1 MTNKPKLFNK
11 RNSEITKNI
20 LSLKKRIGVVD
31 LFCGIGGLTH
41 GFVKEGYDVL
51 AGFDI
56 DNTCKYTYE
65 ENNNAKFI
73 AKDVSDLTK
82 QELQEL
88 YRDKPIK
95 ILIGCAPCQPFSKY
109 SNTRKSEDEKW
120 KLLYKFAHVIEELQP
135 DIVSMENVPE
145 LFRRKK
151 YPVYDEFVQK
161 LRDNGYEV
169 WADVV
174 NCVEYGMPQ
183 NRKRLILLA
192 SKFGEIELIKPT
204 HNKDT
209 YVTVGDVLRD
219 LPTLNHGEQD
229 KNDPVHL
236 ASKLSEKNYLRVCST
251 PYGGSWKDWPKELR
265 NECHLKESGK
275 TYSSVYGRM
284 TWENPSPTMTTQ
296 CIGLGNGRFGH
307 PEQNRAIS
315 LREAAI
321 LQTFPRDYKF
331 IKPGEEVIKKHIARQ
346 IGNAVPVDLGRVIA
360 KSITQHFSS
369 LNL

>member
-1 MTNKPKLFNK
+1 MIKETDTVESF
-11 RNSEITKNI
+11 
-20 LSLKKRIGVVD
+20 KKRVGVVD

-56 DNTCKYTYE
+56 DDTCKYAYE

-73 AKDVSDLTK
+73 EKDVSVLTK
-82 QELQEL
+82 QELQEI
-88 YRDKPIK
+88 YQNKTTK

-109 SNTRKSEDEKW
+109 SNTRKPEDEKW
-120 KLLYKFAHVIEELQP
+120 KLLYKFADVIEQLQP

-161 LRDNGYEV
+161 LKDNGYQI
-169 WADVV
+169 WADIV
-174 NCVEYGMPQ
+174 NCVDYGMPQ
-183 NRKRLILLA
+183 NRKRLVLLA
-192 SKFGEIELIKPT
+192 SKLGKIELIKPT
-204 HNKDT
+204 HTKDN
-209 YVTVGDVLRD
+209 YVTVGDVLHD
-219 LPTLNHGEQD
+219 LPPLANGKQD
-229 KNDPVHL
+229 ENDPIHL
-236 ASKLSEKNYLRVCST
+236 ASKLSEKNYHRVSIT
-251 PYGGSWKDWPKELR
+251 PYGGSWKDWPQALR
-265 NECHLKESGK
+265 NVCHLKESGK
-275 TYSSVYGRM
+275 SYSSVYGRM
-284 TWENPSPTMTTQ
+284 TWEHPSPTMTTQ
-296 CIGLGNGRFGH
+296 CIGFGNGRFGH

-331 IKPGEEVIKKHIARQ
+331 VKAGEKIIKKHIARQ
-346 IGNAVPVDLGRVIA
+346 IGNAVPVDLGKVIA
-360 KSITQHFSS
+360 KSITQHFSN